1 MWIDYARPIMLLVLL
16 PEVCPQGGT
25 LRKWVEILSVSI
37 TSTNYIWVV
46 FREFLN
52 LEYSKIKKPRWIS
65 IIPGIRSI
73 CEKLKNHGIR
83 PKYNKS
89 SEFSLYLVYTWNI
102 ILDILNPTLYHKVKS
117 IEIELG
123 ASDDEDIL
131 DKSIKVQ
138 TALPSRK
145 Q

>member
-1 MWIDYARPIMLLVLL
+1 ML
-16 PEVCPQGGT
+16 
-25 LRKWVEILSVSI
+25 RILKLSRAIWPVDI
-37 TSTNYIWVV
+37 TD
-46 FREFLN
+46 
-52 LEYSKIKKPRWIS
+52 
-65 IIPGIRSI
+65 
-73 CEKLKNHGIR
+73 
-83 PKYNKS
+83 
-89 SEFSLYLVYTWNI
+89 

>member
-1 MWIDYARPIMLLVLL
+1 MNNPGSL
-16 PEVCPQGGT
+16 G
-25 LRKWVEILSVSI
+25 
-37 TSTNYIWVV
+37 
-46 FREFLN
+46 
-52 LEYSKIKKPRWIS
+52 KIIKR
-65 IIPGIRSI
+65 
-73 CEKLKNHGIR
+73 
-83 PKYNKS
+83 
-89 SEFSLYLVYTWNI
+89 
-102 ILDILNPTLYHKVKS
+102 ILDILNPTLYQKVKS

>member
-1 MWIDYARPIMLLVLL
+1 MDFLIKGQKSTKFNLKTQKPTEL
-16 PEVCPQGGT
+16 
-25 LRKWVEILSVSI
+25 IL
-37 TSTNYIWVV
+37 YVV
-46 FREFLN
+46 
-52 LEYSKIKKPRWIS
+52 
-65 IIPGIRSI
+65 
-73 CEKLKNHGIR
+73 
-83 PKYNKS
+83 
-89 SEFSLYLVYTWNI
+89 NI

>member
-1 MWIDYARPIMLLVLL
+1 ML
-16 PEVCPQGGT
+16 
-25 LRKWVEILSVSI
+25 RILKLG
-37 TSTNYIWVV
+37 
-46 FREFLN
+46 RE
-52 LEYSKIKKPRWIS
+52 
-65 IIPGIRSI
+65 IRS
-73 CEKLKNHGIR
+73 
-83 PKYNKS
+83 
-89 SEFSLYLVYTWNI
+89 VYITD